1 MTIKEALSK
10 FDTIEKKGF
19 YMHNVEGALSS
30 VEECEKNNPEYEYE
44 MLAFD
49 LQPQHANNPW
59 GNFYY
64 GPRVTLSDENG
75 NPFYVPSFAQITPN
89 AVLYWE
95 QRYKET
101 SNPLLT
107 MRYASLVWD
116 FKRSIVK
123 TNFDNDL
130 YRVLVDSLLAVCN
143 EDYESHPTITVN
155 DLEYL
160 FELTKNQQED
170 LIKCKNAYCSFEKRH
185 DDDKAVRY
193 WSSRFL
199 MMLKYKKCFSEE
211 EKQDIVREHES
222 RLTRLNTPDENGR
235 VDPWIIEKQVQ
246 LLADYYNTLQKKEEI
261 KRVLSVVE
269 KAFVQE
275 KKHMSGL
282 QFTGNLEMI
291 QRLYSHYQLHDEAK
305 RLLFDVQKAT
315 GESIKEMNP
324 QKVEFDIPKGVFE
337 QADLMFGEKC
347 SSDEERWNNF
357 IIYFIPNK
365 TQEEANLKKLAKK
378 HPFNFMM
385 TTKLMDAKGRPTS
398 TIGPIDED
406 FDSNLAYH
414 IAENMKIS
422 FHFLEMAIKRL
433 IQTNAITT
441 AKIMDNFIIPCP
453 LFEKERYNII
463 RESLDLFFNGKYVL
477 FCHLIVPQIE
487 NAICNLVE
495 LSGLSALKQQKNN
508 KGFQLKTL
516 DDLLREQPVVDAFTE
531 DGSYYLRIVLT
542 NQLGLNI
549 RNLLC
554 HGLLPAEH
562 FGYGAAGRLLHIL
575 LMIGKVRLVEVK

>member
-1 MTIKEALSK
+1 MTIQEALSK
-10 FDTIEKKGF
+10 FDAIDSKGF
-19 YMHNVEGALSS
+19 YSHEIETSLSAVDEVVKKS
-30 VEECEKNNPEYEYE
+30 SEYGFEL
-44 MLAFD
+44 LAFSLE
-49 LQPQHANNPW
+49 LQHGNNPW
-59 GNFYY
+59 GNFNY
-64 GPRVTLSDENG
+64 GPRCTFKDENG
-75 NPFYVPSFAQITPN
+75 NPVYFPSFAQINPD

-95 QRYKET
+95 QRYKKT
-101 SNPLLT
+101 RNPLLT

-116 FKRSIVK
+116 FKRSVVK
-123 TNFDNDL
+123 ANFDNDL
-130 YRVLVDSLLAVCN
+130 YRELVDNLLVVCN
-143 EDYESHPTITVN
+143 EDYEPHPTITVN

-170 LIKCKNAYCSFEKRH
+170 LIKCKNAYCSFENRH

-235 VDPWIIEKQVQ
+235 IDPWIIEKQAQ

-282 QFTGNLEMI
+282 QFAGNLEMI

-315 GESIKEMNP
+315 KESIKEMTP
-324 QKVEFDIPKGVFE
+324 HKVEFDIPKEVFE
-337 QADLMFGEKC
+337 QADLMFGDKC

-365 TQEEANLKKLAKK
+365 TQEEANLKELAQKY
-378 HPFNFMM
+378 PFRFMM
-385 TTKLMDAKGRPTS
+385 ATKLMDAKGRPAS

-406 FDSNLAYH
+406 FDSNLAHH
-414 IAENMKIS
+414 IAENMNLS
-422 FHFLEMAIKRL
+422 FHFLEMAIYRL
-433 IQTNAITT
+433 IQTNAFTT
-441 AKIMDNFIIPCP
+441 AKIIDNFIIPCP

-463 RESLDLFFNGKYVL
+463 RESLDFFFNGKYVL

-487 NAICNLVE
+487 NAICNLIE

-516 DDLLREQPVVDAFTE
+516 DDLLREQSVVDAFTE

-554 HGLLPAEH
+554 HGLLPAEY

>member
-1 MTIKEALSK
+1 
-10 FDTIEKKGF
+10 
-19 YMHNVEGALSS
+19 
-30 VEECEKNNPEYEYE
+30 
-44 MLAFD
+44 
-49 LQPQHANNPW
+49 
-59 GNFYY
+59 
-64 GPRVTLSDENG
+64 
-75 NPFYVPSFAQITPN
+75 
-89 AVLYWE
+89 
-95 QRYKET
+95 
-101 SNPLLT
+101 
-107 MRYASLVWD
+107 
-116 FKRSIVK
+116 
-123 TNFDNDL
+123 
-130 YRVLVDSLLAVCN
+130 
-143 EDYESHPTITVN
+143 
-155 DLEYL
+155 
-160 FELTKNQQED
+160 
-170 LIKCKNAYCSFEKRH
+170 
-185 DDDKAVRY
+185 
-193 WSSRFL
+193 
-199 MMLKYKKCFSEE
+199 MMLKYKKYFSEE

-235 VDPWIIEKQVQ
+235 VDPWIIEKQAQ

-282 QFTGNLEMI
+282 QFAGNLEMI
-291 QRLYSHYQLHDEAK
+291 QRLFSHYQLHDEAK

-315 GESIKEMNP
+315 KESIKEMTP
-324 QKVEFDIPKGVFE
+324 HKVEFDIPKEVFE
-337 QADLMFGEKC
+337 QADLMFGDKC

-365 TQEEANLKKLAKK
+365 TQEEVKLKELAQKY
-378 HPFNFMM
+378 PFRFMM
-385 TTKLMDAKGRPTS
+385 ATKLMDAKGRPTS

-406 FDSNLAYH
+406 FDSNLAHH
-414 IAENMKIS
+414 IAENMNIN

-433 IQTNAITT
+433 IRTNAITT

-554 HGLLPAEH
+554 HGLLPAEY

-575 LMIGKVRLVEVK
+575 LMIGKVRMVEVK